1 MGYEKLNSNVMTV
14 GCQGGGK
21 KRGKGVGRHPVFKIN
36 NRFDFSNP
44 SNR

>member
-21 KRGKGVGRHPVFKIN
+21 KKEREGSWEASSF
-36 NRFDFSNP
+36 
-44 SNR
+44 